1 MTRDETIEILMVVQA
16 AYPNYKPHDKTVTV
30 NLWYEMLLD
39 YSYPQVGAA
48 VKAYIRTD
56 KRGFAPSIGDIVDKL
71 QMLFGDEQIDEV
83 QAWGI
88 VWKAICNSGS
98 HADEE
103 FEKLPELIKKTV
115 GSPGQLRQWALSN
128 IDDKTISYWKSDFQR
143 TYRTF
148 QQRERE
154 LKKLPEEL
162 LQLIHNRS
170 NIDKITQKNE
180 RNVLELDTSDK
191 WEGTGMPE
199 SVKERFNKL
208 FQEG

>member
-39 YSYPQVGAA
+39 YSYQQVGAA

-103 FEKLPELIKKTV
+103 FENLPELIKKVV
-115 GSPGQLRQWALSN
+115 GSPGQLRQWALSLQSTSLLRGKTAN
-128 IDDKTISYWKSDFQR
+128 FTKKHLSSFYVLVYFHHTISYYFYSRYEFR
-143 TYRTF
+143 C
-148 QQRERE
+148 
-154 LKKLPEEL
+154 
-162 LQLIHNRS
+162 H
-170 NIDKITQKNE
+170 
-180 RNVLELDTSDK
+180 
-191 WEGTGMPE
+191 
-199 SVKERFNKL
+199 L
-208 FQEG
+208 FIISSF

>member
-39 YSYPQVGAA
+39 YSYQQVGAA

-56 KRGFAPSIGDIVDKL
+56 KSGFAPSIGDIMDKI
-71 QMLFGDEQIDEV
+71 QMLFGDAQLDEV

-88 VWKAICNSGS
+88 VWKAICNSGN

-103 FEKLPELIKKTV
+103 FENLPEMIKKVV

-128 IDDKTISYWKSDFQR
+128 VDDKTISYWKSDFQR

-154 LKKLPEEL
+154 LKKLPTEL
-162 LQLIHNRS
+162 LQLIQNHS
-170 NIDKITQKNE
+170 NIDKITQKNK

-199 SVKERFNKL
+199 SVKKRFNKL

>member
-39 YSYPQVGAA
+39 YSYQQVGAA

-56 KRGFAPSIGDIVDKL
+56 KSGFAPSIGDIMDKI
-71 QMLFGDEQIDEV
+71 QMLFGDAQLDEV
-83 QAWGI
+83 QAWRI
-88 VWKAICNSGS
+88 VWKAICNSGN

-103 FEKLPELIKKTV
+103 FENLPELIKKVV

-128 IDDKTISYWKSDFQR
+128 VDDKTISYWKSDFQR

-154 LKKLPEEL
+154 LKKLPTEL
-162 LQLIHNRS
+162 LQLIQNHS
-170 NIDKITQKNE
+170 NIDKITQKNK

>member
-1 MTRDETIEILMVVQA
+1 MTREETIKILMVVQA

-39 YSYPQVGAA
+39 YSYQQVGAA

-103 FEKLPELIKKTV
+103 FENLPELIKKAV

-128 IDDKTISYWKSDFQR
+128 VDDKTISYWKSDFQR

-154 LKKLPEEL
+154 LKKLPTEL
-162 LQLIHNRS
+162 LQLIQNHS
-170 NIDKITQKNE
+170 NIDKITQKNK